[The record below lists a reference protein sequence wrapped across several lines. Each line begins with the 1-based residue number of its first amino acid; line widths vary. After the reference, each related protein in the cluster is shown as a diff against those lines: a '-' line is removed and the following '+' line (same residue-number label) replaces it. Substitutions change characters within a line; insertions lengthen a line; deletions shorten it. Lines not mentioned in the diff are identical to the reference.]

1 MLRGDL
7 KGKEVQNRVDICI
20 CMPDSVETNTTY
32 SNKSNCTP
40 IKINLKKN
48 KIKIQCIAFWYFFSM
63 QIYWNKM
70 GSPCRNSI
78 ITRFS
83 HVLKTRYATFH
94 GTAGVFQEVD

>member
-40 IKINLKKN
+40 IKINLKR
-48 KIKIQCIAFWYFFSM
+48 KIEK
-63 QIYWNKM
+63 K
-70 GSPCRNSI
+70 
-78 ITRFS
+78 
-83 HVLKTRYATFH
+83 LK
-94 GTAGVFQEVD
+94 VMLQQ

>member
-40 IKINLKKN
+40 IKINLKRKN
-48 KIKIQCIAFWYFFSM
+48 
-63 QIYWNKM
+63 
-70 GSPCRNSI
+70 
-78 ITRFS
+78 
-83 HVLKTRYATFH
+83 
-94 GTAGVFQEVD
+94 